1 MPSSVLYK
9 NFDLHYIPA
18 SMLNVKHPVAGNSI
32 KNLTKD
38 ISLSHIPETQ
48 STIETENE
56 SIGTLLAVKAFVQ
69 LICNPIVGS
78 LTSTFGCKNLIFLGT
93 INLLVASMSE
103 KMIILFVCNLIL

>member
-1 MPSSVLYK
+1 
-9 NFDLHYIPA
+9 
-18 SMLNVKHPVAGNSI
+18 MLNVKHPVAGNSI

-78 LTSTFGCKNLIFLGT
+78 LTNTFGCKNLIFLGT
-93 INLLVASMSE
+93 INLLVAAMSE
-103 KMIILFVCNLIL
+103 NIITLICVYLGGLIVFAFLYNVSLCNG